1 MEGVE
6 HVGAL
11 QSSDFPLF
19 LSDILGPI
27 TEMKAPVN
35 ADIQRR
41 EKEQAEKSQPLQSLR
56 ALQNRLE

>member
-1 MEGVE
+1 
-6 HVGAL
+6 
-11 QSSDFPLF
+11 
-19 LSDILGPI
+19 
-27 TEMKAPVN
+27 MKAPVN